1 VWHTTAKENAANAKE
16 NAANASEESHRQ
28 ESQPEEAREE
38 E

>member
-1 VWHTTAKENAANAKE
+1 VWHTTAKE